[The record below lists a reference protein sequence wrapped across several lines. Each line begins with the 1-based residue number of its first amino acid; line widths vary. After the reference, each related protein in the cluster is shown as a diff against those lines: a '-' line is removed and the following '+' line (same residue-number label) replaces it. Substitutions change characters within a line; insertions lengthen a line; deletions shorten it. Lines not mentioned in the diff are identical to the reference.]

1 MNELDVLI
9 IGGGISGL
17 SIAQRL
23 TREGACV
30 EVWEKENRPGGKIQS
45 DSDQGY
51 LTEQAAAMVLN
62 FRPEVNRFITE
73 SGLDVC
79 KKPRADTSHRYIVDH
94 DQLKKLPMKLGPMMA
109 SGMWS
114 TRGKLRMMCEP
125 FIPKNSSNNE
135 TVSEFISRRL
145 GREVLDKAMG
155 PYVSG
160 PLASDP
166 KLANASSILP
176 RLVALE
182 KRYGSI
188 AMGIFVHR
196 VLKRKTAT
204 ETEAFSFQGGMATL
218 VKSLAYNHGVCFRGG
233 HAVTALLQTKNGWQ
247 VNAETANG
255 ERTIYAKHIV
265 LSVPA
270 NIAAALLRG
279 VNTELAQ
286 LLDDIKY
293 ASLVVVH
300 TGFDKTAI
308 KHSLDGNGFL
318 TQGHAHSNACN
329 NAGTAALN
337 GCMWMSS
344 LFDNHAPDGKALL
357 SNYFG
362 GAKNPEAITLHND
375 KLVNEAMKTLSPL
388 LGIHGEPE
396 MVRINRHQQ
405 GLPLYHGNYYDR
417 MQQLEKL
424 LKLLPGL
431 HLEANYRG
439 GISVRDRLVCAMSS
453 SADILSD
460 IQASSSTTYSL
471 NKLKLALQN

>member
-1 MNELDVLI
+1 MSELDVLI

-23 TREGACV
+23 TREDACV
-30 EVWEKENRPGGKIQS
+30 EVWEKEDHPGGKIQS
-45 DSDQGY
+45 DNRDGY

-73 SGLDVC
+73 SGLDDC
-79 KKPRADTSHRYIVDH
+79 KKPRADTSHRYIVNH
-94 DQLKKLPMKLGPMMA
+94 GQLNKLPMKLGPMMA

-114 TRGKLRMMCEP
+114 TRGKLRMMLEP
-125 FIPKNSSNNE
+125 FIPKGGSSNE
-135 TVSEFISRRL
+135 TVSEFIIRRL

-155 PYVSG
+155 PYVAG

-166 KLANASSILP
+166 ELANASSILP

-188 AMGIFVHR
+188 AMGVFVHR
-196 VLKRKTAT
+196 ILKRKTGT
-204 ETEAFSFQGGMATL
+204 ETEAFSFQDGMATL

-233 HAVTALLQTKNGWQ
+233 HTVTNLLQTKNGWHVTADTTAGERS
-247 VNAETANG
+247 VNA
-255 ERTIYAKHIV
+255 RQVV

-270 NIAAALLRG
+270 NIAATLLAAHSA
-279 VNTELAQ
+279 ELAK

-293 ASLVVVH
+293 ASLVVAH

-308 KHSLDGNGFL
+308 KHPLDGNGFL
-318 TQGHAHSNACN
+318 TQSKGGSNSK
-329 NAGTAALN
+329 TSLN
-337 GCMWMSS
+337 GCLWMSS
-344 LFDNHAPDGKALL
+344 LFSNHAPPGKTLL

-362 GAKNPEAITLHND
+362 GAKNPEAI
-375 KLVNEAMKTLSPL
+375 KLSDDCLINETMKTLAPL
-388 LGIHGEPE
+388 LSIHGEPE

-405 GLPLYHGNYYDR
+405 GLPLYHGDYYSR
-417 MQQLEKL
+417 MQQLKKL
-424 LKLLPGL
+424 LTQLPGL

-439 GISVRDRLVCAMSS
+439 GISIRDRLVCAMLSS
-453 SADILSD
+453 ENILRN
-460 IQASSSTTYSL
+460 IQSSSTTYSL
-471 NKLKLALQN
+471 NKLKLEPQN

>member
-30 EVWEKENRPGGKIQS
+30 EVWEKETRPGGKIQS
-45 DSDQGY
+45 DSEHGY

-73 SGLDVC
+73 SGLVDY
-79 KKPRADTSHRYIVDH
+79 KKPRADTSHRYIVDQG
-94 DQLKKLPMKLGPMMA
+94 QLKKLPMKLGPMMA

-125 FIPKNSSNNE
+125 FIPKNHCNNE

-166 KLANASSILP
+166 DLANASSILP

-196 VLKRKTAT
+196 VLKRKTGT
-204 ETEAFSFQGGMATL
+204 ETEAFSFQDGMTTL

-233 HAVTALLQTKNGWQ
+233 HSVVDLLPTKHEGRHGWQ
-247 VNAETANG
+247 VTANTANG
-255 ERTIYAKHIV
+255 ERSINVKHIV

-270 NIAAALLRG
+270 NIAASLLHSQQP
-279 VNTELAQ
+279 ELAQ

-293 ASLVVVH
+293 ASLAVVH

-308 KHSLDGNGFL
+308 GHSLDGNGFL
-318 TQGHAHSNACN
+318 TQN
-329 NAGTAALN
+329 NSDTALN

-344 LFDNHAPDGKALL
+344 LFSNHAPDGKALL

-362 GAKNPEAITLHND
+362 GAKNPRAI
-375 KLVNEAMKTLSPL
+375 KLSDDALVDETMKTLKPL
-388 LGIHGEPE
+388 LGIHGDPE
-396 MVRINRHQQ
+396 MVRINRHHQ
-405 GLPLYHGNYYDR
+405 GLPLYHGNYYDQ
-417 MQQLEKL
+417 MQQLEKY
-424 LKLLPGL
+424 LKQLPGL

-453 SADILSD
+453 SAEILRN
-460 IQASSSTTYSL
+460 IQTPSATTYSL
-471 NKLKLALQN
+471 NKLELAT